1 MNYRERYAVRRD
13 YRQKAVAWA
22 NSASS
27 RYGLL
32 FYQMPNVIR
41 IEGSADLWTNN
52 PSRKSPVF
60 EEYVLAFNF
69 TSLGIADSYLRKID
83 FSVAGNG
90 VEWHAKESASD
101 PPARLED
108 FLESA
113 SSEIKLL
120 AEKGP
125 VFYEMY

>member
-1 MNYRERYAVRRD
+1 M
-13 YRQKAVAWA
+13 
-22 NSASS
+22 
-27 RYGLL
+27 L
-32 FYQMPNVIR
+32 FR
-41 IEGSADLWTNN
+41 S
-52 PSRKSPVF
+52 
-60 EEYVLAFNF
+60 F
-69 TSLGIADSYLRKID
+69 TSLGIANSYLRKID

-125 VFYEMY
+125 VFYEMYEGIYSRLFPLVEREDVYTDSSSEEYE